1 MVSII
6 AKDNYKIGN
15 LNEGVSLQE
24 SIDSIAY
31 TATVKLL
38 ENEQLQSIQLVK
50 GNAIEIWDTAFNS
63 SNDVRVF
70 KGIVWERD
78 KTRKDKTLNLTCKE
92 RTVYLEQSEDE
103 YLVNEGETATQRIT
117 RYANDWNIPIGT
129 FADTGVGL
137 AKNIYRGGDKIL
149 DMIFKDLK
157 ETAQKGGKLYKVR
170 MSEDKLDLFEIGT
183 NSTVWKLES
192 MATDIEEFSSLEGAV
207 TQVKVLGT
215 QSDESL
221 SPVIGI
227 YEKETS
233 GYGTLRKIL
242 QDDTVTNADEA
253 KKKADSMFSTGEDYI
268 NITCAVDINTIR
280 AGDKVSLD
288 DVDLYVASVTHNLG
302 SIGTMDLTIG
312 TMDYI
317 RRKFYAGDGESS

>member
-6 AKDNYKIGN
+6 AKDNYKISN
-15 LNEGVSLQE
+15 LNEGVTLQE

-31 TATVKLL
+31 VATVKLF
-38 ENEQLQSIQLVK
+38 ETEELQSIQFVK
-50 GNAIEIWDTAFNS
+50 GNAIEIWDTSFNS
-63 SNDVRVF
+63 TNDVRVF
-70 KGIVWERD
+70 KGIVWERERN
-78 KTRKDKTLNLTCKE
+78 RKEHYLSLDCKE
-92 RTVYLEQSEDE
+92 RTVYLENSEDE
-103 YLVNEGETATQRIT
+103 YLHAEGQTATQRIT

-129 FADTGVGL
+129 FADTSVGL

-170 MSEDKLDLFEIGT
+170 MGEDKLDLVEIGV

-192 MATDIEEFSSLEGAV
+192 LAEEIEEYSSLESAI

-227 YEKETS
+227 YEKETT
-233 GYGTLRKIL
+233 GYGTLRKIV
-242 QDDTVTNADEA
+242 QDDKVTNADEA
-253 KKKADSMFSTGEDYI
+253 KKMADSIFSTGEDYI
-268 NITCAVDINTIR
+268 NISCAIDINTIR

-288 DVDLYVASVTHNLG
+288 GVDLYVASITHTLG
-302 SIGTMDLTIG
+302 SSGKMELTIG
-312 TMDYI
+312 SMDYI
-317 RRKFYAGDGESS
+317 RGKFYAGDAGTS